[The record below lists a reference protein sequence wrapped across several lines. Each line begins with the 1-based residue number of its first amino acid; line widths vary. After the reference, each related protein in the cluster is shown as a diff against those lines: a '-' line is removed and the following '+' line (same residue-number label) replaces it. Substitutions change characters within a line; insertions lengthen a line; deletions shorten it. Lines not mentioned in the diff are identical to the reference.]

1 MQIIFTIHFHGH
13 AFSVALLVSVRFAG
27 MWTQIKTSS
36 CNYDFHEVTVKLLHE
51 AFLEIIQLSLETL
64 SHRIQTTA
72 VSGQLCLDTFWN
84 FSEVVRQ
91 GAVYLPYLLEY
102 SGRISLTTSW

>member
-1 MQIIFTIHFHGH
+1 M
-13 AFSVALLVSVRFAG
+13 ASVALLVSVQFAG

-64 SHRIQTTA
+64 SYRIQTIA

-84 FSEVVRQ
+84 FSEQSFDRE
-91 GAVYLPYLLEY
+91 PFIF
-102 SGRISLTTSW
+102 RIYWNTVAE